1 MRKLANFLLGS
12 VRILV
17 TGPFPERFL
26 NLCGEEN
33 LGFWD
38 VEREG
43 AGQLRVTIGT
53 IFLKR
58 ARILA
63 NKGGCQLKCEL
74 FMGFPAFFARFRKRY
89 ALLAGLGLAVAAACF
104 LSQFIL
110 VVNVSGNQT
119 VSDFVVLTE
128 LDRLGFGVGSY
139 GPAVDERALANQA
152 LLDLEELGYLNINIR
167 GIYAEVEVR
176 ERTPVPEIED
186 RTSPADVVAATDGV
200 VLDVN
205 LLAGQTVVGEGQAVL
220 AGEVLISGTN
230 TYESGDGSGA
240 ILSTRQEHAA
250 GEVWA
255 MTRRKLS
262 ACTPLEVTTKTA
274 TGGEKTRYSLR
285 ILKHDIK
292 FWQNSS
298 IFDGMCDTIK
308 TTSAL
313 TLPGGV
319 ELPIALTK
327 SVFAQYAPGSGQLER
342 QQAERFLKAQ
352 LEQRLAGL
360 IGDRATVLSK
370 GWSSEASGGVLTVT
384 LEASCTE
391 DIARTLLLE

>member
-1 MRKLANFLLGS
+1 MRKLVNFLLGS

-38 VEREG
+38 VKRGE
-43 AGQLRVTIGT
+43 AGQLRVTIGSL
-53 IFLKR
+53 FLKR
-58 ARILA
+58 ARVLA
-63 NKGGCQLKCEL
+63 QKGGCQLECEG
-74 FMGFPAFFARFRKRY
+74 FMGFPAFFARFRRRY
-89 ALLAGLGLAVAAACF
+89 ALLVGLGLSVAAACF

-110 VVNVSGNQT
+110 VVNVTGNQT
-119 VSDFVVLTE
+119 VSDFVILTE
-128 LDRLGFGVGSY
+128 LEQLGFGVGSY
-139 GPAVDERALANQA
+139 GPSVDERALANQA
-152 LLDLEELGYLNINIR
+152 LLDLKELSYLNINIR

-176 ERTPVPEIED
+176 ERTQAPEIED
-186 RTSPADVVAATDGV
+186 WTTPADVVAATDGV
-200 VLDVN
+200 VLDIN
-205 LLAGQTVVGEGQAVL
+205 LLAGQAAVSEGQAVL

-230 TYESGDGSGA
+230 TYESGDGSGT

-255 MTRRKLS
+255 ITRRELS
-262 ACTPLEVTTKTA
+262 ACTPLAVTAKTA

-285 ILKHDIK
+285 VLKHNIK
-292 FWQNSS
+292 FWQNGS
-298 IFDGMCDTIK
+298 IFDGRCDTIK

-319 ELPIALTK
+319 TLPVSLTK
-327 SVFAQYAPGSGQLER
+327 WVFTQYETGEGTLDEE
-342 QQAERFLKAQ
+342 QAERFLQ
-352 LEQRLAGL
+352 TTLEERLSGL
-360 IGDRATVLSK
+360 IGEGGTVLSQK
-370 GWSSEASGGVLTVT
+370 WSSEVEDGVLTVT